1 MATFI
6 NKLFGKNK
14 EVEKEAALMP
24 VNSHEERYLFDHED
38 MASIPDGYGIATVIV
53 GDNKYEMF
61 YDLLKSIRNIPDLRS
76 LVKIR
81 TYNVAEGQI
90 ATFTF
95 PEPTMSPEVK
105 YGICIFRC
113 TDIDYENLCEY
124 TSPYYIME
132 KIVDRWA
139 IGEIKVHILENGKR
153 DRYVTTYYKTMASPD
168 LLQFVEWVMDREQ
181 LTTERPK
188 ENDLD
193 PITLYLDKAF

>member
-1 MATFI
+1 MSTFI

-14 EVEKEAALMP
+14 EAEKKEVLMP
-24 VNSHEERYLFDHED
+24 VSSHEDRYMFDHED
-38 MASIPDGYGIATVIV
+38 MAYIPNCYGIATVFE
-53 GDNKYEMF
+53 GDDKYEMF
-61 YDLLKSIRNIPDLRS
+61 YDFLKSIRNIPTPS
-76 LVKIR
+76 SFVKVK
-81 TYNVAEGQI
+81 TYNVAEGEI
-90 ATFTF
+90 AVFTF
-95 PEPTMSPEVK
+95 PEPKSSPEVK

-113 TDIDYENLCEY
+113 ADVNYERLYEY

-153 DRYVTTYYKTMASPD
+153 DGYVTTYYKTMASPD
-168 LLQFVEWVMDREQ
+168 LLQFVKWVMDREQ

-193 PITLYLDKAF
+193 PISLYLDKAF